1 MEKIIISVDS
11 YHYKVNIFFRIH
23 MHRSTI
29 GSINEKKKIALNF
42 MKKTIVLATLMINFV
57 KTYLFYIIKSVILS
71 FLHIQRNK

>member
-1 MEKIIISVDS
+1 
-11 YHYKVNIFFRIH
+11 

-29 GSINEKKKIALNF
+29 GSINEKKNIALNV

-57 KTYLFYIIKSVILS
+57 KTYLFYIIKSEILS